1 MGGDSLK
8 LPKKIQSALDPKAP
22 KNDEIEAQE
31 RRKEKTMSNP
41 TLTAIVTGAS
51 GGIGTAV
58 AKAFIEH
65 GYNVVLSGTNQDRLN
80 AAAANIR
87 SPERVLSVVADV
99 ADPADRKHLIEQA
112 LSRFGRLDVL
122 VNNAGVAILKD
133 VEETTLEEW
142 RDVMAVNLD
151 GVFLGC
157 KHGVAAM
164 KETGGGSIINMSSVS
179 GLVGGYNL
187 AAYNASKG
195 GVRLLTKSVAL
206 HCARRKYAIRCNSV
220 HPSFVDTPMVR
231 AMIDGSRNPE
241 RAEETLKRQ
250 IPLGRLGHVDD
261 VAAMV
266 LYLASDESA
275 FVTGAEMVVDGGLTA

>member
-1 MGGDSLK
+1 MNRVDGKVVL
-8 LPKKIQSALDPKAP
+8 
-22 KNDEIEAQE
+22 
-31 RRKEKTMSNP
+31 
-41 TLTAIVTGAS
+41 VTGGAS
-51 GGIGTAV
+51 GLGAAV
-58 AKAFIEH
+58 ARRFAAE
-65 GYNVVLSGTNQDRLN
+65 GACVVVTDLDAAAGGAVAEDIGGDAHFLSHDVRKEEEWIAVI
-80 AAAANIR
+80 AAAAEHFAPI
-87 SPERVLSVVADV
+87 S
-99 ADPADRKHLIEQA
+99 
-112 LSRFGRLDVL
+112 VL
-122 VNNAGVAILKD
+122 VNCAGVAILRD
-133 VEETTLEEW
+133 VEATTLEEW

-157 KHGVAAM
+157 KHGVIAM

-179 GLVGGYNL
+179 GLIGGYNL

-206 HCARRKYAIRCNSV
+206 HCARQKYAIRCNSV

-241 RAEETLKRQ
+241 RTEKILKDQ

-266 LYLASDESA
+266 LYLASDESS

>member
-1 MGGDSLK
+1 MSRVAGK
-8 LPKKIQSALDPKAP
+8 VAL
-22 KNDEIEAQE
+22 
-31 RRKEKTMSNP
+31 
-41 TLTAIVTGAS
+41 VTGAAS
-51 GGIGTAV
+51 GLGAAV
-58 AKAFIEH
+58 ARRLAAEGARVAITDLDAAAGGAVADDIGGDAHFLRHDVRREEEWIA
-65 GYNVVLSGTNQDRLN
+65 VL
-80 AAAANIR
+80 AAAA
-87 SPERVLSVVADV
+87 E
-99 ADPADRKHLIEQA
+99 
-112 LSRFGRLDVL
+112 RFGPIGVL
-122 VNNAGVAILKD
+122 VNCAGVAILKD
-133 VEETTLEEW
+133 IEETTFEEW

-157 KHGVAAM
+157 KHGVMAM
-164 KETGGGSIINMSSVS
+164 KESGGGSIINMSSVS

-231 AMIDGSRNPE
+231 AFIDGSRDP
-241 RAEETLKRQ
+241 AHTEETLKRQ